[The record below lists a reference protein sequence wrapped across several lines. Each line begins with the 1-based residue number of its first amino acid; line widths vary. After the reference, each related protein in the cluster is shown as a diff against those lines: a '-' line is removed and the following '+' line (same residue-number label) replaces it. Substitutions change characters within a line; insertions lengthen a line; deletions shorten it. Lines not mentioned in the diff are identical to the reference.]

1 MKPWQK
7 GFDLDYLKELE
18 LRFSSYNDY
27 AQHELSKFKKNNIAD
42 ALSKDNIILLR
53 DDAIIHYNEVK
64 VKSKISMF
72 SGVTLSEK
80 QPGDIQ
86 IKQLGYSSES
96 SKRHIVEFL
105 FNDYRFQSC
114 GVWLFINEEN
124 LADKQ
129 IAKETQFE
137 KVLTN

>member
-1 MKPWQK
+1 M
-7 GFDLDYLKELE
+7 KELE

-53 DDAIIHYNEVK
+53 DDAIIHYNEIK

-72 SGVTLSEK
+72 SNVMLSEK

-86 IKQLGYSSES
+86 IKQLGYSSEHD
-96 SKRHIVEFL
+96 KRHIIEF
-105 FNDYRFQSC
+105 FTMMKNF
-114 GVWLFINEEN
+114 
-124 LADKQ
+124 
-129 IAKETQFE
+129 
-137 KVLTN
+137 

>member
-53 DDAIIHYNEVK
+53 DDAIIHFNEVK
-64 VKSKISMF
+64 VKGRAHSIKAYEVLGQISGKKDQAVIKVSKKGFELTLDKEEISD
-72 SGVTLSEK
+72 K
-80 QPGDIQ
+80 
-86 IKQLGYSSES
+86 
-96 SKRHIVEFL
+96 
-105 FNDYRFQSC
+105 
-114 GVWLFINEEN
+114 
-124 LADKQ
+124 KQ
-129 IAKETQFE
+129 ILDILE
-137 KVLTN
+137 KSIDALSGQ

>member
-53 DDAIIHYNEVK
+53 DDAVIHYNSIK
-64 VKSKISMF
+64 VKSKIKMLKA
-72 SGVTLSEK
+72 T
-80 QPGDIQ
+80 
-86 IKQLGYSSES
+86 
-96 SKRHIVEFL
+96 IVSL
-105 FNDYRFQSC
+105 LQMIDAY
-114 GVWLFINEEN
+114 
-124 LADKQ
+124 
-129 IAKETQFE
+129 
-137 KVLTN
+137 

>member
-53 DDAIIHYNEVK
+53 DDAVIHYNSIK
-64 VKSKISMF
+64 VKS
-72 SGVTLSEK
+72 
-80 QPGDIQ
+80 
-86 IKQLGYSSES
+86 
-96 SKRHIVEFL
+96 SK
-105 FNDYRFQSC
+105 
-114 GVWLFINEEN
+114 INESFASKPVASTAPKKEVIAESTN
-124 LADKQ
+124 VMAERFKKLAN
-129 IAKETQFE
+129 I
-137 KVLTN
+137 N

>member
-53 DDAIIHYNEVK
+53 DDAIIHYNSIK
-64 VKSKISMF
+64 VKSKIKMF
-72 SGVTLSEK
+72 SDVVLSEK
-80 QPGDIQ
+80 QPGDVQ
-86 IKQLGYSSES
+86 IKNLGYTSEHD
-96 SKRHIVEFL
+96 KRHIIEFL
-105 FNDYRFQSC
+105 NHDEKILSN
-114 GVWLFINEEN
+114 GVW
-124 LADKQ
+124 
-129 IAKETQFE
+129 
-137 KVLTN
+137 